1 LWHTTPAAY
10 GCDAIAQFVLDS
22 EASCIALDSY
32 PIALYSRGINR
43 FVEQIMSTVAKVMK
57 ELKKKGNPLRIQT
70 FAPHGAPDNIFG
82 VSVADLKVIAKTIKG
97 EQDLACELYDSGNSD
112 AMYLAGIV
120 ADGSQMT
127 KKQLNSWA
135 KNEILSS
142 LVFWE
147 FSLGGFLHDSVDEFL
162 AL

>member
-1 LWHTTPAAY
+1 
-10 GCDAIAQFVLDS
+10 
-22 EASCIALDSY
+22 
-32 PIALYSRGINR
+32 
-43 FVEQIMSTVAKVMK
+43 MSTVAKVMK